1 MRIYSKFRHVLL
13 AFGMAAVAASST
25 SRAADFERW
34 MNLANTVF
42 KCVGQ
47 DNELP
52 TGVTA
57 IAEDGAGFLWVGAQS
72 GLMRWDG
79 YQFRTFSPNPSI
91 PGSLPDG
98 YVTALHTDDQG
109 RLWIGT
115 NSTGLALY
123 DRDTDHFIVYPA
135 GAKGLSHVS
144 VTAIVDGDAHTLW
157 VATLGGLD
165 HLDPRTGVIQHMRL
179 NASVSTGTLN
189 HNVQA
194 LLRDRN
200 GQIWIGTAGGL
211 ARVDAGTNH
220 LLEVPFP
227 TEGPTSVGTLLED
240 RRGRIWVGTR
250 GQGVYVIEGANEIGR
265 AHV

>member
-1 MRIYSKFRHVLL
+1 MRICTKFHHVLI
-13 AFGMAAVAASST
+13 AFGMSAFAVSST
-25 SRAADFERW
+25 THAADVERW

-42 KCVGQ
+42 RCVGR

-57 IAEDGAGFLWVGAQS
+57 LAEDGAGFLWVGTQS
-72 GLMRWDG
+72 GLARWDG
-79 YQFRTFSPNPSI
+79 YQFRNFSPNPNI

-123 DRDTDHFIVYPA
+123 DRDSDRFIAYPA
-135 GAKGLSHVS
+135 SAKGLSHVS
-144 VTAIVDGDAHTLW
+144 VTAIVDGDAHTVW

-165 HLDPRTGVIQHMRL
+165 HLDPQTGVIQHLRL
-179 NASVSTGTLN
+179 NASASGDRLD
-189 HNVQA
+189 HNVLA

-200 GQIWIGTAGGL
+200 GGIWIGTAAGL
-211 ARVDAGTNH
+211 ARFARRRP
-220 LLEVPFP
+220 ES
-227 TEGPTSVGTLLED
+227 PTSEHD
-240 RRGRIWVGTR
+240 RGLRS
-250 GQGVYVIEGANEIGR
+250 NPN
-265 AHV
+265 